1 VRVNWGSAHDQ
12 DMRKVGFLQF
22 ITVPASEEVAV
33 KLPITAERMF
43 SAHND
48 HGFTGL
54 GPKDVKPGDKFRI
67 RIEHT
72 RESQWWHFGSLD
84 GDLKDKK
91 FLSLFDQEDGR
102 IPDFKTPEEEQEW
115 VFTYKWENLKMTA
128 EEGNDSVVIEFV
140 E

>member
-1 VRVNWGSAHDQ
+1 MRVNWGSAHDQ
-12 DMRKVGFLQF
+12 DLRKVGFLQF
-22 ITVPASEEVAV
+22 ITVPASGEVAV

-43 SAHND
+43 AAHND

-54 GPKDVKPGDKFRI
+54 GPKDVKRGDKFRI

-115 VFTYKWENLKMTA
+115 VFTYKLEDLKMTA